1 MKKGYPRTRFT
12 IIDRT
17 NIPEI
22 ETDVNTSPSMPL
34 AMALYT
40 SDKGPED
47 WQIITRLA
55 NFTNMVGP
63 ISYAKH
69 GQPQLTV
76 AEILRSGG
84 AVFGKRLVAEDA
96 TYANITIYA
105 SIILTGQTICVYY
118 TAESCTPAGEDTT
131 TRDFDKICEWAYS
144 ENSIGTDGA
153 AYYTGKYD
161 EDLKKYR
168 TNSLRL
174 TAKKNAEKEN
184 KDNPYYQYD
193 GVMPN
198 DEITNTP
205 LIIKNIPLFTVAAIG
220 RGESKLYFRFSPEY
234 TTSKTSTYFNYTFE
248 VLEDQERIESVVV
261 TLNPTILVDGVA
273 QFVNPKIQATS
284 RQVKIRA
291 YEDGLKVLS
300 QALSCAEACEL
311 KPSTGEAIGNVY
323 NAVDFINSD
332 ILNGMTS
339 RGRVL
344 GNVLT
349 KETVRYKKK
358 MDKTPTTAESDETL
372 WNAERDE
379 TLWNDG
385 RESLGIAED
394 EAISICSDIGVP
406 LLNGSY
412 GKFTDSPM
420 KINTKKKT
428 EGEDKDDLDPY
439 CDHSEYS
446 KAYIEVLLKELG
458 AADVVDPTDESQ
470 IADGSLQADSVI
482 YDLDAVKPDFIA
494 DCAYPTDVKNAIIRL
509 VDYREDM
516 IFFADLGK
524 VYTSVTDIVEAAN
537 EIEESKFTALYHN
550 FFDMYDPYTARV
562 ITVTVPFL
570 LAKRMVNHMNNGVGR
585 PFSGMRNSITFPEI
599 INRSLNLIPVKIPAG
614 DQKQDLIDANV
625 NYISYYDGVPVMETE
640 YVHHSAYT
648 QLSYLHNI
656 MAIQEVIKD
665 IRSHC
670 PSIRY
675 AFIDGSDLQRYIDDT
690 NAILNKYASS
700 FASISMQ
707 YMADP
712 AWEANNIFY
721 ATITVR
727 FKNFIQEEY
736 FRVIAID

>member
-193 GVMPN
+193 GVMPD

-349 KETVRYKKK
+349 KETVRYKKN
-358 MDKTPTTAESDETL
+358 MDKTSTTAESDETH
-372 WNAERDE
+372 WNAKRDE

-428 EGEDKDDLDPY
+428 KGEDKDDLDPY

>member
-174 TAKKNAEKEN
+174 SAKKNAEEEN

-193 GVMPN
+193 GVMPD

-358 MDKTPTTAESDETL
+358 MDKTSTTAEDDETL
-372 WNAERDE
+372 WNAKRDE

-570 LAKRMVNHMNNGVGR
+570 LAKRMVNHINNGVGR

>member
-96 TYANITIYA
+96 TYANITVYA

-118 TAESCTPAGEDTT
+118 TAESCTPAGNDTT
-131 TRDFDKICEWAYS
+131 TRDFNSICEWAYL
-144 ENSIGTDGA
+144 ENSIGADGT
-153 AYYTGKYD
+153 AYHTGKYD
-161 EDLKKYR
+161 EDLRKYR

-174 TAKKNAEKEN
+174 TAKKNAEEEN

-193 GVMPN
+193 GVMPD

-220 RGESKLYFRFSPEY
+220 RGESKLYFRFAPEY

-248 VLEDQERIESVVV
+248 VLEDQEKIESVVV
-261 TLNPTILVDGVA
+261 TLNSTILVDGVA

-291 YEDGLKVLS
+291 YEDGLKALS

-339 RGRVL
+339 RGRIL

-349 KETVRYKKK
+349 KETVQYKKK
-358 MDKTPTTAESDETL
+358 MHNTFTTAAADES
-372 WNAERDE
+372 
-379 TLWNDG
+379 LWNDG
-385 RESLGIAED
+385 RESLGIAEN
-394 EAISICSDIGVP
+394 EAINICSDIGVP

-412 GKFTDSPM
+412 GSFTDSPM
-420 KINTKKKT
+420 KINTKT
-428 EGEDKDDLDPY
+428 MNNDLDAY

-446 KAYIEVLLKELG
+446 KAYIKVLLKELG

-482 YDLDAVKPDFIA
+482 YDLDAVKPDYIA

-516 IFFADLGK
+516 VFFADLGK
-524 VYTSVTDIVEAAN
+524 VHTSVTDIVDAAN
-537 EIEESKFTALYHN
+537 EVEESKFTALYHN

-640 YVHHSAYT
+640 YIHHSAYT

-670 PSIRY
+670 PSVRY

>member
-105 SIILTGQTICVYY
+105 SIVLTGQTICVYY

-174 TAKKNAEKEN
+174 TAKKNAEEEN

-193 GVMPN
+193 GVMPD

-349 KETVRYKKK
+349 KETVQYRKK
-358 MDKTPTTAESDETL
+358 MHTIFDAADSDES
-372 WNAERDE
+372 
-379 TLWNDG
+379 LWNDG

-570 LAKRMVNHMNNGVGR
+570 LAKRMVNHINNGVGR